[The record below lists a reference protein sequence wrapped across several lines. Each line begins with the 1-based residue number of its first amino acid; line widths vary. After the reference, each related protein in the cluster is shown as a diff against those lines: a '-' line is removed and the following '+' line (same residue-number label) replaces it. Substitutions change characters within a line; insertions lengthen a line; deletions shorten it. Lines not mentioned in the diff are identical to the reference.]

1 MRLYMTP
8 SKGRPS
14 NMAGLFRKAALTFT
28 LSASFAAQAFA
39 YGFWVDQTQYIYMNS
54 PYGEPT
60 YQIVR
65 KAMDK
70 IYKGHELIDPV
81 PVIAVAEIDLNG
93 DKLPEMISYPLESDI
108 QLGDYCKQDTL
119 CPHYVTEVRG
129 KEVKTIGIIH
139 ARFVSRGDN
148 VENGYWTLRAYNR
161 GELEPRYYDTYVY
174 DKKKDSYV
182 LKPKP

>member
-1 MRLYMTP
+1 MKLRKAI
-8 SKGRPS
+8 KGRIS
-14 NMAGLFRKAALTFT
+14 TMAGLLQKTALTCVLCT
-28 LSASFAAQAFA
+28 VFATQAFA
-39 YGFWVDQTQYIYMNS
+39 YGFWVDQTQYIFMNS

-70 IYKGHELIDPV
+70 VYKDHKLVDPI
-81 PVIAVAEIDLNG
+81 PVIAISETDLNG
-93 DKLPEMISYPLESDI
+93 DKIPEMISYPLESDM

-129 KEVKTIGIIH
+129 KEVKTIAIIP
-139 ARFVSRGDN
+139 ARFVSRGDD
-148 VENGYWTLRAYNR
+148 VVNGYWTLRAYNK
-161 GELEPRYYDTYVY
+161 GELDPKYFDTYVY

-182 LKPKP
+182 LKPKQ